1 LNPQLEDLVKQAS
14 YAIAFTGAGVSTL
27 SGLPAF
33 RGPKGLY
40 NDPDYARMFDIDL
53 FLTDPSFYYTKG
65 KNLLYGDLDPSA
77 SLVHQNLALWEKQ
90 GWLKA
95 VITQNIDL
103 LHQKAGS
110 RRVIEIH
117 GTPDPHQ
124 CLGCGKTESY
134 ESIRRRVQNGEI
146 PPRCACGG
154 VFKPLITFFGE
165 ALPQNAWDE
174 AIEEVGRCDLILV
187 LGTSLTVY
195 PAASLPQH
203 AARRGASLVIV
214 NDQPTPL
221 DHLANLRFWDLEKAF
236 SP

>member
-1 LNPQLEDLVKQAS
+1 MIKRLEELVRGAR

-40 NDPDYARMFDIDL
+40 NDPDYARMFDIEL
-53 FLTDPSFYYTKG
+53 FLSDPTFYYTKG
-65 KNLLYGDLDPSA
+65 KSLLYGDDLPEA
-77 SLVHQNLALWEKQ
+77 SLVHRTLAQWERT

-110 RRVIEIH
+110 RNVIEVH
-117 GTPDPHQ
+117 GTPDPHR
-124 CLGCGKTESY
+124 CLRCGRTESY
-134 ESIRRRVQNGEI
+134 EAVRRRVQQGDI
-146 PPRCACGG
+146 PPRCSCGG
-154 VFKPLITFFGE
+154 VLKPCITFFGE
-165 ALPQNAWDE
+165 ALPSEAWRRATEE
-174 AIEEVGRCDLILV
+174 ASRCDLMLV

-195 PAASLPQH
+195 PAASLPQL
-203 AARRGASLVIV
+203 ALSRGARLILV

-221 DHLANLRFWDLEKAF
+221 DAFAVVREWDLEKAF
-236 SP
+236 SD